1 MQSILEYLLTE
12 KDESYRSFMLPLLP
26 GVSPER
32 IIGVRTP
39 TLRLLA
45 KRIAGTA
52 QAEEFMR
59 SLPHH
64 YFEEN
69 NLHGFLLEH
78 ITSFDRALELT
89 DAFLAHIDNWA
100 TCDQTNPK
108 ALIKEPQL
116 LLRRVDIWLSS
127 EHTYT
132 IRFAIET
139 LMRYFLS
146 ERFDE
151 HIHDRVVRIQSDE
164 YYVRMMQAWYL
175 ATALALQYEATI
187 PLLEN
192 EILPEWVHNK
202 TIRKAIE
209 SRRITPEHKEYLRTL
224 KK

>member
-1 MQSILEYLLTE
+1 MSE
-12 KDESYRSFMLPLLP
+12 KDESYRRFMLPLLP
-26 GVSPER
+26 DVSPER

-39 TLRLLA
+39 SLRLLA

-52 QAEEFMR
+52 QAEEFLR
-59 SLPHH
+59 ALPHH

-78 ITSFDRALELT
+78 ITSFDRALEMT
-89 DAFLAHIDNWA
+89 DRFLAHIDNWA

-132 IRFAIET
+132 LRFAIET
-139 LMRYFLS
+139 LMRHFLS
-146 ERFDE
+146 ARFDAR
-151 HIHDRVVRIQSDE
+151 IHDRVVQVQSDE
-164 YYVRMMQAWYL
+164 YYVRMMQAWYF
-175 ATALALQYEATI
+175 ATALALQYESTV
-187 PLLEN
+187 PLLEDR
-192 EILPEWVHNK
+192 ILPEWVHNK
-202 TIRKAIE
+202 TIQKAIE

-224 KK
+224 KKQV